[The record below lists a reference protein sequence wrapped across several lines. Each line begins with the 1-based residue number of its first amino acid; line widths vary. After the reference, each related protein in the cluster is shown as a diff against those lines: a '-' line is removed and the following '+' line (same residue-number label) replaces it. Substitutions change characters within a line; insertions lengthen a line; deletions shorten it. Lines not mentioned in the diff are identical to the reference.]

1 MPDKALNMPVNKI
14 ATFLLMIFC
23 LAPSSMAQEK
33 YPADYFDPPLNIPIF
48 LSGNFGELRDNHFH
62 SGIDIKTQGVTGHKI
77 YTTADGYISRIK
89 IEAAGYGNTLYITHP
104 AGYTTVYGHLDRF
117 RPDIEKYVRDKQYDS
132 QQHALNIYPEKS
144 KWPVQKGE
152 FIAFSGTSGYSF
164 GPHLH
169 FEIRDAARQEPM
181 NVLLFGFDIEDY
193 VPPKIFSLYAY
204 PMGDNGLVNNSRQK
218 VRFEVEGDSGI
229 YKLVAKDTLRLNGF
243 IGFGIEAYDYL
254 NGVNNRCGLFSIRM
268 LVDGELNFHWEMDQ
282 FSFGEARYINSYIDY
297 EEKGRNQKSVQKA
310 FVDPNNHLGL
320 YKYIDQDGIQDFSE
334 SREYNISFLL
344 EDANGNRSTFDFKVA
359 GGKQNTLNE
368 KPEQKKFTEELS
380 CMSPNEFKSNGLE
393 LQIPMGALYKDL
405 EFNFA
410 RTGILPG
417 TYSPVYHIHDPYTP
431 LHLDCRLSIEPVGMA
446 D

>member
-1 MPDKALNMPVNKI
+1 
-14 ATFLLMIFC
+14 
-23 LAPSSMAQEK
+23 
-33 YPADYFDPPLNIPIF
+33 
-48 LSGNFGELRDNHFH
+48 
-62 SGIDIKTQGVTGHKI
+62 
-77 YTTADGYISRIK
+77 
-89 IEAAGYGNTLYITHP
+89 
-104 AGYTTVYGHLDRF
+104 
-117 RPDIEKYVRDKQYDS
+117 
-132 QQHALNIYPEKS
+132 
-144 KWPVQKGE
+144 
-152 FIAFSGTSGYSF
+152 
-164 GPHLH
+164 
-169 FEIRDAARQEPM
+169 
-181 NVLLFGFDIEDY
+181 
-193 VPPKIFSLYAY
+193 
-204 PMGDNGLVNNSRQK
+204 
-218 VRFEVEGDSGI
+218 
-229 YKLVAKDTLRLNGF
+229 
-243 IGFGIEAYDYL
+243 
-254 NGVNNRCGLFSIRM
+254 M

-368 KPEQKKFTEELS
+368 KPEQKKFTEEFS
-380 CMSPNEFKSNGLE
+380 CLSPNEFKRNGLE

-446 D
+446 DSLTEKALVGLINEEDEIVSAGGEWVDGRVVTQIRDMGRFTVVLDTLPPEIRPLNLEQNMSTRNSVRFRISDELSGIKAYEGYIDNDWVLFEYDLKNDLVYYTFDANRISRGSLHELELYITDNKENISYFYSEFFW